1 MDTNSEGLGSAAGS
15 EHLGV
20 VVIGRNEGERL
31 RRCLESLGGLVRA
44 AVYVDSGSEDDS
56 VAMARKMG
64 ASVVELDTTIPF
76 TAARARNEGF
86 AALRRARADVE
97 MVQFVDGD
105 CEVEDGWLQRASQEL
120 HDNPELAVVF
130 GRRRERARDAS
141 VYNLLCD
148 LEWDVPAGEVESC
161 GGDALMRVEAFQQC
175 GGFDPTLIAG
185 EEPELSYRLRG
196 HGWKIRCIAAPMTV
210 HDADMHAF
218 SQWWRRALRAGYV
231 EGEGIARLGRRYP
244 RRRAAFSNVFWALV
258 VPLGVAAVV
267 VTALVMDAPLL
278 AVGAVVAM
286 LALYSVMWLRI
297 LTHARRRWP
306 SREARLYA
314 TSCLLAKW
322 PAVHGI
328 ATYGWRRL
336 WRQDRRLIEYKQAQ
350 VRDPS

>member
-120 HDNPELAVVF
+120 HDNP
-130 GRRRERARDAS
+130 
-141 VYNLLCD
+141 
-148 LEWDVPAGEVESC
+148 
-161 GGDALMRVEAFQQC
+161 
-175 GGFDPTLIAG
+175 
-185 EEPELSYRLRG
+185 
-196 HGWKIRCIAAPMTV
+196 
-210 HDADMHAF
+210 
-218 SQWWRRALRAGYV
+218 
-231 EGEGIARLGRRYP
+231 
-244 RRRAAFSNVFWALV
+244 
-258 VPLGVAAVV
+258 
-267 VTALVMDAPLL
+267 
-278 AVGAVVAM
+278 
-286 LALYSVMWLRI
+286 
-297 LTHARRRWP
+297 
-306 SREARLYA
+306 
-314 TSCLLAKW
+314 
-322 PAVHGI
+322 
-328 ATYGWRRL
+328 
-336 WRQDRRLIEYKQAQ
+336 
-350 VRDPS
+350 